1 MQGKGDKSL
10 IFNNMDKKKKY
21 PHRLCLCRGRWGS
34 VFFLIHNIYLGNYL
48 IIAVLPSENVKS
60 SMRTAAP
67 GFLAFMIT
75 ML

>member
-1 MQGKGDKSL
+1 M
-10 IFNNMDKKKKY
+10 IFNNMDKKKIPIASACVENDGDWY
-21 PHRLCLCRGRWGS
+21 
-34 VFFLIHNIYLGNYL
+34 FFLIHNIYLGNYL
-48 IIAVLPSENVKS
+48 IIAVLPSEKVKS

>member
-10 IFNNMDKKKKY
+10 IFNNMDKKEIPIALACAEDDGDQY
-21 PHRLCLCRGRWGS
+21 
-34 VFFLIHNIYLGNYL
+34 FFLIHNIYLGNYL
-48 IIAVLPSENVKS
+48 IIAVLPSEKVKS

>member
-1 MQGKGDKSL
+1 MFS
-10 IFNNMDKKKKY
+10 MDKKKKS
-21 PHRLCLCRGRWGS
+21 PSPWLVLRTMGIGI
-34 VFFLIHNIYLGNYL
+34 FFLIHNIYLGNYL
-48 IIAVLPSENVKS
+48 IIAVLPSEKVKS